1 MNNKYYAE
9 TIVMKINGKIK
20 GSFLIKCLIKINI
33 ETTAVCSQHFI
44 YQFPAWQEDCGSFK

>member
-9 TIVMKINGKIK
+9 TIVMKINDKIK

-33 ETTAVCSQHFI
+33 
-44 YQFPAWQEDCGSFK
+44 